1 MFLDRIELTPVQD
14 DGSTAICTI
23 IFPIIEIDQGRF
35 GWFDDGFGYQP
46 HDIVQSSKKQVM
58 VWRRPSKRVRWR
70 RSGPSRPLLLGQLR
84 FIDAATSTSTIKVT
98 CSSTDAHLA
107 LKRDEEHKRTKS
119 TSTWRPIGGVR

>member
-58 VWRRPSKRVRWR
+58 VWRRPSKRVSWR
-70 RSGPSRPLLLGQLR
+70 RSGPSRPLLLG
-84 FIDAATSTSTIKVT
+84 
-98 CSSTDAHLA
+98 H
-107 LKRDEEHKRTKS
+107 HKRMKS
-119 TSTWRPIGGVR
+119 TSTWRPIGGVRWLVEGSEEIEATRIRDAGA

>member
-46 HDIVQSSKKQVM
+46 HDIVQSSKKHVM
-58 VWRRPSKRVRWR
+58 VWRRPSKRVSWR
-70 RSGPSRPLLLGQLR
+70 LSGRNRGTLSSGCLVATVGRSRIQQLDDNGLVYQR
-84 FIDAATSTSTIKVT
+84 IK
-98 CSSTDAHLA
+98 
-107 LKRDEEHKRTKS
+107 K
-119 TSTWRPIGGVR
+119 I